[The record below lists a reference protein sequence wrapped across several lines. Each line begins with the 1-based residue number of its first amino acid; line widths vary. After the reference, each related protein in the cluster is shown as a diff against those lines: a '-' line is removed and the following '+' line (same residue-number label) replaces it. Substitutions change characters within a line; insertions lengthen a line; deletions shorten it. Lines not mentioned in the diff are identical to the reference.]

1 MFIALRKGLLVE
13 PILSSAPEKEESER
27 PQLKK
32 REGDYPV
39 SETFK
44 VLEGY
49 DVYRSTNLIVALV
62 VVESDFG
69 RDLRLYRWQKRND
82 AWKVDLC
89 RMSVAGWNWDVI
101 SQKAKEF
108 IEKYEIGRKNRQKS
122 GSNEQKE

>member
-1 MFIALRKGLLVE
+1 
-13 PILSSAPEKEESER
+13 LSETSQSNPSENAQKT
-27 PQLKK
+27 PPKK

-39 SETFK
+39 SESYK

-49 DVYRSTNLIVALV
+49 DLYRSNKLIVALV

-89 RMSVAGWNWDVI
+89 RMSVASWQWDIVA
-101 SQKAKEF
+101 SKAKEL
-108 IEKYEIGRKNRQKS
+108 IEKYQIGKRNRQS
-122 GSNEQKE
+122 QQSEE